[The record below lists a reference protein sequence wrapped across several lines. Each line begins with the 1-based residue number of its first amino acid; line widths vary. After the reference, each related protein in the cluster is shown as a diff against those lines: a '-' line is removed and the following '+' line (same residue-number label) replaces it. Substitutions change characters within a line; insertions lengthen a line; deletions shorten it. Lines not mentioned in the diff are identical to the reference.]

1 MTVRRFI
8 LVALFGAL
16 LALGGLWL
24 ARSVSAQELIL
35 TVSIPRIAVGEE
47 MSVDIEARDM
57 RATGLGAWTLDIMY
71 DPDLLNATFCATGVG
86 FSVCNPDFADGTVR
100 LNGASTEAFPEEGAL
115 SLATI
120 LFKCLAPGEAQLTV
134 VPRILVDQTLAEPQ
148 PIGATVQSG
157 SFTCEL
163 AAAATPTSI
172 APTSIAATPTAFPH
186 TGAGGQPGSDDLLHA
201 LVALMSGAGIAA
213 MITFALLLLRAR
225 RL

>member
-8 LVALFGAL
+8 LLALFGAL
-16 LALGGLWL
+16 LALEGLWL
-24 ARSVSAQELIL
+24 SRSVSAQELGLI
-35 TVSIPRIAVGEE
+35 IGAPRATVGEE

-71 DPDLLNATFCATGVG
+71 DPDLLDATFCATGVG
-86 FSVCNPDFADGTVR
+86 FSACNPDFANGTVR
-100 LNGASTEAFPEEGAL
+100 LNGASIESFPEEGAL
-115 SLATI
+115 ALATM

-148 PIGATVQSG
+148 PIDATVQSG
-157 SFTCEL
+157 SFTCEV

-172 APTSIAATPTAFPH
+172 NATPTALPH

-201 LVALMSGAGIAA
+201 LIALMSGVGIAA